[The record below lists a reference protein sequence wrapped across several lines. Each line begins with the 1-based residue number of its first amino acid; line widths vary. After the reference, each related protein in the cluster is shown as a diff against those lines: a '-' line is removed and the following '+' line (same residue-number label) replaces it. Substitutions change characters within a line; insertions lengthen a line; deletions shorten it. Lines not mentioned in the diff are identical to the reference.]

1 MKKIMAVFLTV
12 TMIFAFCGC
21 METTNS
27 VTINQD
33 GSGSSETIVDV
44 DKEMYDS
51 MLDVAGNL
59 IGGEDFD
66 PFDGETPVV
75 VTKDG
80 KEYYETKDSK
90 RFANYAELKKLLS
103 EEYQDV
109 YASESGIRFAM
120 EALMTSAE
128 YEEAKSGYASLGVD
142 MEDLLKITISIT
154 MPKQIVKVSKFG
166 TISEDGLTASFNV
179 TMKDCTKA
187 LDFVVS
193 TAEEKTA
200 PTVTGVAAGKTYN
213 KAVTFKVKDISGI
226 ASASYSKAGES
237 SKAFS
242 LSKKV
247 TKSGKYTVTA
257 TDYYGNKKIVTFTI
271 KDKTKP
277 TVIGVKNNN
286 VYKSKRTIKYKDNCG
301 ISKATL
307 NGKKITNGKTV
318 SKKGSYKLVV
328 TDVNGLKTTVKFKI
342 K

>member
-1 MKKIMAVFLTV
+1 MLKSANWEQFVGTV
-12 TMIFAFCGC
+12 VQT
-21 METTNS
+21 
-27 VTINQD
+27 D
-33 GSGSSETIVDV
+33 L
-44 DKEMYDS
+44 
-51 MLDVAGNL
+51 LDVNLLATADGVSNIYFAAG
-59 IGGEDFD
+59 
-66 PFDGETPVV
+66 T
-75 VTKDG
+75 T
-80 KEYYETKDSK
+80 
-90 RFANYAELKKLLS
+90 S
-103 EEYQDV
+103 EV
-109 YASESGIRFAM
+109 
-120 EALMTSAE
+120 
-128 YEEAKSGYASLGVD
+128 
-142 MEDLLKITISIT
+142 
-154 MPKQIVKVSKFG
+154 
-166 TISEDGLTASFNV
+166 
-179 TMKDCTKA
+179 
-187 LDFVVS
+187 
-193 TAEEKTA
+193 TA

-213 KAVTFKVKDISGI
+213 KAVTFKAKDISGI